1 MRVLVVD
8 NYDSFTYN
16 IVDLLR
22 SIGSVKFEVV
32 YNDQLNWNQV
42 NQYQKILLSPGP
54 GIPEEAGALLELIH
68 RYHQKKA
75 ILGICLGHQAIAQ
88 VFGGK
93 LINLDKPRHG
103 QTVLMDVDSQDPLFS
118 GLPKKLSGGL
128 YHSWS
133 VDWDT
138 LPDELQ
144 VIASSNDRIMGIR
157 HRAFDVVGLQFH
169 PESFA
174 APLGADILNNWLLGS
189 VKC

>member
-1 MRVLVVD
+1 MVD

-22 SIGSVKFEVV
+22 SFRSVEFEVV
-32 YNDQLNWNQV
+32 YNDHLNWNQL
-42 NQYQKILLSPGP
+42 NQYENILLSPGP
-54 GIPEEAGALLELIH
+54 GIPEEAGALLELIR
-68 RYHQKKA
+68 RYHQVKP

-103 QTVLMDVDSQDPLFS
+103 QTVLMDIDPQDPLFS
-118 GLPKKLSGGL
+118 GLPEKLSGGL

-133 VDWDT
+133 VDWNS

-144 VIASSNDRIMGIR
+144 VIASSKDHIMGIR
-157 HRAFDVVGLQFH
+157 HRKFDVVGLQFH

-174 APLGADILNNWLLGS
+174 TPLGADILYNWLFRS
-189 VKC
+189 V